1 MSKCRK
7 TPVQQLAS
15 PASFSPDILAD
26 IFELFAKNFS
36 YGKPLNNEWQLPDP
50 SEIFTCDHTE
60 FNAFLDLKNSLN
72 EVKNLLSDKK
82 LDEWHE
88 HTAFTNKAG
97 KIISHVRKS

>member
-72 EVKNLLSDKK
+72 EVKKPT
-82 LDEWHE
+82 E
-88 HTAFTNKAG
+88 
-97 KIISHVRKS
+97 